1 MELKPTYFS
10 KHSRIL
16 AWLIGFLLFL
26 PVLGTAQVS
35 QPRTLLLSADPS
47 GACLPGSFAENTTSG
62 NLFYCNIAGWSEVAV
77 GAGFTPRLDQV
88 LDPMADKAFAV
99 GGKSLA
105 FNNAGHIILGLDSVD
120 HGETNPGQVIVNEH
134 PSAGLT
140 PSYFRV
146 STTTTA
152 GDPFVALSNFDNT
165 NNVSST
171 GEFEV
176 WDSADNNNVFRIS
189 PSDGGSHQDGPAGT
203 ARLNLPFGIGA
214 DPGAGFDLDVSASA
228 TNGGTVRIA
237 KAVTSYNGVALQGVG
252 MPSFLYSSDRP
263 AQVAAISD
271 VTMFTVGGSAAVF
284 RFTGT
289 INCTTTSAA
298 ATATLNLKYTDTG
311 SAAQTVSVTDTCTT
325 LVTSG
330 IPNLVLAIR
339 AKAATAI
346 TFGVTIVNTPTYD
359 VSVRL
364 EAM

>member
-1 MELKPTYFS
+1 MP
-10 KHSRIL
+10 
-16 AWLIGFLLFL
+16 
-26 PVLGTAQVS
+26 
-35 QPRTLLLSADPS
+35 
-47 GACLPGSFAENTTSG
+47 
-62 NLFYCNIAGWSEVAV
+62 
-77 GAGFTPRLDQV
+77 
-88 LDPMADKAFAV
+88 
-99 GGKSLA
+99 
-105 FNNAGHIILGLDSVD
+105 
-120 HGETNPGQVIVNEH
+120 
-134 PSAGLT
+134 
-140 PSYFRV
+140 
-146 STTTTA
+146 TA
-152 GDPFVALSNFDNT
+152 G
-165 NNVSST
+165 
-171 GEFEV
+171 EC
-176 WDSADNNNVFRIS
+176 
-189 PSDGGSHQDGPAGT
+189 PAGNWEIYGKT
-203 ARLNLPFGIGA
+203 TKPSWLGGVL
-214 DPGAGFDLDVSASA
+214 AG
-228 TNGGTVRIA
+228 
-237 KAVTSYNGVALQGVG
+237 YNGVALQGVG
-252 MPSFLYSSDRP
+252 MPSFLYVSDRP